1 MQVVTGADN
10 ASQGS
15 GNARDGAPAPP
26 ASSSGGLELA
36 GEVSPSSAVMPP
48 RAARTL
54 LGPAESAVPA
64 PEGGAPVRPRAPL
77 HLLQRRTAPRP
88 GSSNEQRARVQYVW
102 KLMRI
107 ADKGAGFRTVLKEKV
122 WLGTYHTPINAAV
135 HHDFYKVVLAVEGCI
150 FTCMNIPTC
159 TQPLGKKKTHKLKL
173 NFGLDELPAL
183 MFKAVK
189 FSKLWNRHKQD
200 AERYVFRNHS
210 AEEVQRMLEALIAT
224 HCGELRQHIAKNEA
238 VRGCSMQDEP
248 GWRGSIVCDVAV

>member
-1 MQVVTGADN
+1 MPTSC
-10 ASQGS
+10 ASLDH
-15 GNARDGAPAPP
+15 ARIR
-26 ASSSGGLELA
+26 SSTRS
-36 GEVSPSSAVMPP
+36 V
-48 RAARTL
+48 
-54 LGPAESAVPA
+54 
-64 PEGGAPVRPRAPL
+64 
-77 HLLQRRTAPRP
+77 
-88 GSSNEQRARVQYVW
+88 RARVQYVW

-183 MFKAVK
+183 MYKAVK

-210 AEEVQRMLEALIAT
+210 AEAVRSMLEALIAA

-238 VRGCSMQDEP
+238 VRPPAPRLCACAAARRQLAARASAVLARP
-248 GWRGSIVCDVAV
+248 RTAPARLLRALCAGSPRTLLVEWSRAMMAACMRVPRMERC